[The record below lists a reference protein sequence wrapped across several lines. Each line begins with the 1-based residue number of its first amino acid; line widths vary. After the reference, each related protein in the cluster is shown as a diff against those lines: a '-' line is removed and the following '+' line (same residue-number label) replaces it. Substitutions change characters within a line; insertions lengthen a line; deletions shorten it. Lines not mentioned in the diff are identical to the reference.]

1 MVQDMPFSRLLLD
14 PTLIRAV
21 KELGFQRPTPIQEQA
36 IPPAVEGR
44 DLLASATT
52 GSGKTAA
59 FLLPILHRLAP
70 KPRGVTRALILTPT
84 RELAA
89 QIQSH
94 FEELAV
100 HSPVTG
106 AAVFGGVGM
115 GQQEHALRSGVD
127 VITATPGRL
136 LDHMTRSYTRLGAL
150 EILVLDEADRM
161 LDMGFLPDI
170 RRILKQLPHR
180 RQTLLFSATIPKEIA
195 SLAREMMRDPITINI
210 ERKAAP
216 AVGIRQAVYPCGR
229 ELKSALLAELVARNL
244 IADAIVFTRTKHRAN
259 RLAQY
264 LDRRGISTGR
274 IHGNRSQGQRTAALA
289 EFKAGKTKILVATD
303 IVARGIDIESLGH
316 VINFDVPADPDS
328 YIHRVGRTARAEQTG
343 DAFTL
348 VAPDEE
354 NDLRDIERA
363 LGRPLPRVTLPGFD
377 YSRRPEERLEI
388 PLNDRL
394 AAHRAQ
400 RRGPSHGHGHGQSHG
415 ARHGAPKSGGHQPAG
430 GRPQHGNGRHSRSQG
445 FGRHSHSRS
454 SNRG

>member
-1 MVQDMPFSRLLLD
+1 MDQVMPFSRLPLD
-14 PTLIRAV
+14 PTLMRAV

-44 DLLASATT
+44 DLLATATT

-70 KPRGVTRALILTPT
+70 KPRGVTRALVLTPT

-106 AAVFGGVGM
+106 AAVF
-115 GQQEHALRSGVD
+115 
-127 VITATPGRL
+127 
-136 LDHMTRSYTRLGAL
+136 
-150 EILVLDEADRM
+150 
-161 LDMGFLPDI
+161 
-170 RRILKQLPHR
+170 
-180 RQTLLFSATIPKEIA
+180 
-195 SLAREMMRDPITINI
+195 
-210 ERKAAP
+210 
-216 AVGIRQAVYPCGR
+216 VGIRQAVYPCGR

-244 IADAIVFTRTKHRAN
+244 IDDAIVFTRTKHRAN

-264 LDRRGISTGR
+264 LERRGISTGR
-274 IHGNRSQGQRTAALA
+274 IHGNRSQGQRTAALS
-289 EFKAGKTKILVATD
+289 EFKAGKTRILVATD

-316 VINFDVPADPDS
+316 VVNFDVPADPDS

-363 LGRPLPRVTLPGFD
+363 IGRPLPRVTLPAFD
-377 YSRRPEERLEI
+377 YARKPEERLEI
-388 PLNDRL
+388 PLNDQL
-394 AAHRAQ
+394 APHRAQ
-400 RRGPSHGHGHGQSHG
+400 PR
-415 ARHGAPKSGGHQPAG
+415 
-430 GRPQHGNGRHSRSQG
+430 RHSGAHRP
-445 FGRHSHSRS
+445 FP
-454 SNRG
+454 